1 MLAARFQRPSVSGV
15 MKFFFE
21 IIEEYFRRKFDRNL
35 KSVVIDKNQ
44 GEDILIRIAASSIIF
59 FIAFIYCTS
68 VSHARVSLPSH

>member
-15 MKFFFE
+15 MNFFFE